1 MRSMNRLQ
9 GQRDDIPAST
19 RTLEQGPLWPFA
31 SDYIVDLARS
41 YLFIAGRFL
50 DDNDRREMRRDT
62 GIKLPFLLL
71 TLNGVGAE

>member
-9 GQRDDIPAST
+9 GERDDIPAST
-19 RTLEQGPLWPFA
+19 RTLKQGPFWPVA
-31 SDYIVDLARS
+31 GDYIVELVRCHLFVAR
-41 YLFIAGRFL
+41 RFL